1 MELDSLINNETS
13 GRPQRM
19 AEQQITSLSSASSSS
34 TNLSAVQ
41 LRNRRRPLLQSVA
54 NRLRLAA
61 HWSRAKRQDDV
72 TEPTI
77 GLVIDNHELYTRQTS
92 KSSMRLSRIT
102 KTESFID
109 GESNNNFFLAKGNV
123 HFWRDYAFGDVN
135 LIIFNKFS

>member
-1 MELDSLINNETS
+1 MELDSLINKETS

-19 AEQQITSLSSASSSS
+19 AEQQISPTSSTSSSS
-34 TNLSAVQ
+34 TDLSAGQ
-41 LRNRRRPLLQSVA
+41 MRNRRNPLLQSVA

-77 GLVIDNHELYTRQTS
+77 GLVIDNHQLYTRKTS
-92 KSSMRLSRIT
+92 KPQMKLSKLIKT
-102 KTESFID
+102 KLFKDSAQNSD
-109 GESNNNFFLAKGNV
+109 FFLAKGNV

-135 LIIFNKFS
+135 LI